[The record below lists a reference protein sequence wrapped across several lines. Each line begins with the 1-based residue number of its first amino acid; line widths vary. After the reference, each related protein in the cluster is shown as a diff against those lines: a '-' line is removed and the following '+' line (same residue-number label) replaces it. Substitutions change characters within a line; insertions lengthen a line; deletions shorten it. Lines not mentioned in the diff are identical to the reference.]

1 MFDDPQPPT
10 TVLAW
15 TDGSCLSNPGGRSGA
30 AVLIHRPDSSPWT
43 KSQGFLASTNQRMEL
58 FGLLMALE
66 ACQPS
71 DRVLV
76 RSDSLYAVDGFRKH
90 QSSPTFRLPT
100 SNRDLWLRIQAAA
113 HLLESVETQWI
124 KGHSGEPGNTIVD
137 ALAGEAAEHGP
148 WILDQG
154 FRKDSSKSHAPI
166 SLF

>member
-1 MFDDPQPPT
+1 
-10 TVLAW
+10 
-15 TDGSCLSNPGGRSGA
+15 
-30 AVLIHRPDSSPWT
+30 
-43 KSQGFLASTNQRMEL
+43 MEL

-90 QSSPTFRLPT
+90 QSAPTFRLPT
-100 SNRDLWLRIQAAA
+100 ANRDLWIRIQAAA
-113 HLLESVETQWI
+113 RLLESVETQWI
-124 KGHSGEPGNTIVD
+124 KGHSGEPGNAIVD

-148 WILDQG
+148 WIPDQG
-154 FRKDSSKSHAPI
+154 FQKHLPKFPLPV